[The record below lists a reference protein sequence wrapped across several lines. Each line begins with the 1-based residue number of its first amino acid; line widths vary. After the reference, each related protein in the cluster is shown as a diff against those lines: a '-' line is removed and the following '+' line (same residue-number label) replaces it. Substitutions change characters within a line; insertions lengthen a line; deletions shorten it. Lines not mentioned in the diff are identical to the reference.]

1 MLGLR
6 CYVGFSLVVASG
18 GTLRC
23 GAGASHCG
31 GFSHCRA
38 WTLGCVGFSS
48 CGSWTA
54 EHWFNSCGV
63 RALLLRDMWIFLGQG
78 WNPCVL
84 HWQVDFYT
92 TEPSGKPLS
101 FHFKACNFPVRLAGT
116 AGDLAPKWE
125 KRCSSFP
132 GGCGSAIF
140 LAAKWMGAEFQPPF
154 APFTGHLC
162 PVCRLP
168 TVMTWILAIK
178 TPFYR
183 WRNKNKE
190 GLAQSDSQ

>member
-1 MLGLR
+1 M
-6 CYVGFSLVVASG
+6 GFSLVVASG

-54 EHWFNSCGV
+54 EHWLNSCGV

-84 HWQVDFYT
+84 HWQVD
-92 TEPSGKPLS
+92 L
-101 FHFKACNFPVRLAGT
+101 H
-116 AGDLAPKWE
+116 
-125 KRCSSFP
+125 
-132 GGCGSAIF
+132 
-140 LAAKWMGAEFQPPF
+140 
-154 APFTGHLC
+154 H
-162 PVCRLP
+162 
-168 TVMTWILAIK
+168 
-178 TPFYR
+178 
-183 WRNKNKE
+183 
-190 GLAQSDSQ
+190 